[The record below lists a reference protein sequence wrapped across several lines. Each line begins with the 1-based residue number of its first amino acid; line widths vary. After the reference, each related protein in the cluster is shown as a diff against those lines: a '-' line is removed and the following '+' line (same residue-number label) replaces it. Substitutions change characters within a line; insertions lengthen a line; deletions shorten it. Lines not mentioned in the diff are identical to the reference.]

1 MWNFSTW
8 GVVSVLKMFQTLEHL
23 GFGIFGLGMLNL
35 YLKIKWHILN
45 NPWVKEEIKREIRK
59 YFQLNENETTAYQ
72 NLWM

>member
-1 MWNFSTW
+1 M
-8 GVVSVLKMFQTLEHL
+8 SVLKKFQVLEH
-23 GFGIFGLGMLNL
+23 FKVWIFGLGMLNL